1 LEKVGL
7 LVAEGVVV
15 VFAAFVVGEGEFAA
29 LVWFLGEV
37 ELEGIVVAGVGIFAV
52 CDFAAPAISMFDP
65 ASA

>member
-1 LEKVGL
+1 M
-7 LVAEGVVV
+7 V